1 MTAETKVE
9 VGSAAGAWSY
19 LQSVTQVEGK
29 ADAAAEGEMC
39 PEIEAETVHGEK
51 TQIEGVTE
59 IESEAETETRA
70 EIVEPE
76 TETGGRSEVRGN
88 EAGSDTKAS
97 NVEGELLA
105 VQSDRDLLATTA
117 AAAAGAAA
125 GAAQRTLLA
134 RSSAAKVTSIRIRR
148 HPSSSSP
155 PLKSP
160 KARPQHLQAGKQLK
174 VRDIFQLFY
183 SRLMLFLFEL
193 AASLSFREKV
203 TLALM
208 EIT

>member
-1 MTAETKVE
+1 MLIRMKNPRREGRLLKACAAGAEIETSIGEEVVVEKIAVEEEEGTLQKRAFVTAETKVE
-9 VGSAAGAWSY
+9 VASAAGAWSY
-19 LQSVTQVEGK
+19 LQFVTQVEGK

-39 PEIEAETVHGEK
+39 PEIEAETVDGEK

-59 IESEAETETRA
+59 IESEAETETETRA

-97 NVEGELLA
+97 NAEGELLA

-117 AAAAGAAA
+117 AAAAAAGA

-134 RSSAAKVTSIRIRR
+134 RSSPA
-148 HPSSSSP
+148 
-155 PLKSP
+155 
-160 KARPQHLQAGKQLK
+160 
-174 VRDIFQLFY
+174 
-183 SRLMLFLFEL
+183 
-193 AASLSFREKV
+193 
-203 TLALM
+203 
-208 EIT
+208 